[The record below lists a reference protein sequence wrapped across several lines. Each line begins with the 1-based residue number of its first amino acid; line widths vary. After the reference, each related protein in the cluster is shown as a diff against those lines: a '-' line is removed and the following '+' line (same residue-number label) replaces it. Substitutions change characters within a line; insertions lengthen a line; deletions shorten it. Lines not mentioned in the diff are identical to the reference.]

1 MQVVLLWVVVLS
13 GVARI
18 ALVPVGRAGLALD
31 VEERR
36 VGQERRRGQRQR
48 VLPVAVAVAV
58 AVGGRVA
65 VVGVRVR
72 RGLRRGERVAVLRRV
87 LHRRCK
93 R

>member
-1 MQVVLLWVVVLS
+1 MLS

-72 RGLRRGERVAVLRRV
+72 VRRGLRRGERVAVLRRV
-87 LHRRCK
+87 LHR
-93 R
+93 